1 MRNKMLAVAGLA
13 SILVLGAH
21 AQQQSQTPINQP
33 NRRMP
38 GQAHGTSALGQQV
51 QTAPDQSTIR
61 AYVSLV
67 STPVVVRNAKGELV
81 TDLTQKDFRVFDN
94 GVQQTLEGFEMG
106 GAPLSVVIVVENSS
120 RIAPLLP
127 TIRRTGILFTQTVL
141 GEDGEAAVIA
151 YNNDVVTLLD
161 FTDDDT
167 AIENAFVNLK
177 PGTSGAHLYDALS
190 KAVHMLSNLPPS
202 RRRVI
207 VTLAEALDT
216 GSEEKL
222 DQVRRDAQLADV
234 TISSVGL
241 STMAAQVRAPQ
252 QQAAPLLVTPPGT
265 QGLPPIP
272 GAAYTPTVDQLR
284 SGNVDVGGL
293 VRPVWAFAARKPPL
307 EAAVAATG
315 GLYQSTGL
323 YQSAGPDTSIEMAID
338 QIAGELNAQYMLS
351 YRRSGDDTPG
361 FHQIKVE
368 VVGQPLKVRS
378 RPGYYLLP

>member
-1 MRNKMLAVAGLA
+1 
-13 SILVLGAH
+13 
-21 AQQQSQTPINQP
+21 
-33 NRRMP
+33 
-38 GQAHGTSALGQQV
+38 
-51 QTAPDQSTIR
+51 
-61 AYVSLV
+61 V

-120 RIAPLLP
+120 RIGPLLP

-222 DQVRRDAQLADV
+222 DQVRRDAQLAEV

-252 QQAAPLLVTPPGT
+252 QQAAPLLASPPGT